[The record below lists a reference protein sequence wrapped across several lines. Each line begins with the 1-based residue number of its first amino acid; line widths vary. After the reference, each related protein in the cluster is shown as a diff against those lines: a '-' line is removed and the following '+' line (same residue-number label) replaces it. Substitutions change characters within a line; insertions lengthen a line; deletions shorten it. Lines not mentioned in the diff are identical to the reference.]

1 MIALWRLP
9 VILAQRVAPRLSAPG
24 LLACWG
30 LSVAAFAG
38 ADYLGEQFVAGW
50 ADNVIVGIVF
60 LIPLFTLLVTLDW
73 FHVRHA
79 GPEGIR
85 EGKVIP
91 RVAGPARVLCGLLA
105 VVAFAGAGLVV
116 TLPARPGVATAAGLF
131 VIGAIAAWV
140 ALTGRVRSTVVR
152 L

>member
-1 MIALWRLP
+1 MIALLRLP
-9 VILAQRVAPRLSAPG
+9 AILAQRVAPRFSGPG

-38 ADYLGEQFVAGW
+38 ANYLGEQFVAGW
-50 ADNVIVGIVF
+50 ADGVIVGIVF

-73 FHVRHA
+73 FHLRRS
-79 GPEGIR
+79 GPAGIR
-85 EGKVIP
+85 ERTVIP
-91 RVAGPARVLCGLLA
+91 RVSGPARVLSGLLA

-116 TLPARPGVATAAGLF
+116 TLPARPGAVTAAGLF

-152 L
+152 P